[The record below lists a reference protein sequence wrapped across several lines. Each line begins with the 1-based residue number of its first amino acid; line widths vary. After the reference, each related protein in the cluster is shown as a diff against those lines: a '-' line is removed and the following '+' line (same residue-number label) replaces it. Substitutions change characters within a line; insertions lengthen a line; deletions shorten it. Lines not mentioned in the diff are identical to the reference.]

1 MAATVFPLLCHQDNL
16 CFSLPAYETCEPAKG
31 DPQHPPYYSHFV
43 QVIHSTLKVHEPLGS
58 LQPSNGAFEVTV
70 YNGTDNTKI
79 PFIMKSTD
87 TIGKLKKAYIK
98 KRPHMIG
105 SLNLVFN
112 GKPVQAEKT
121 LGELG
126 VKTGATFI
134 TFQRCIGG

>member
-1 MAATVFPLLCHQDNL
+1 MSSTVFPVLCHKDYL
-16 CFSLPAYETCEPAKG
+16 CFGLPAYKPCEPAKW
-31 DPQHPPYYSHFV
+31 DSQHRPYNPFV
-43 QVIHSTLKVHEPLGS
+43 QVIHSTLKVSEPLES
-58 LQPSNGAFEVTV
+58 PQPSNGTVEVTV

-98 KRPHMIG
+98 KRPHMTG

-112 GKPVQAEKT
+112 GKPAHSETT
-121 LGELG
+121 LRELG
-126 VKTGATFI
+126 VKTGATLI